1 MDHAVNRLKR
11 GDEVAI
17 LPLHGSPP
25 GDVLGIA
32 IVDYVG
38 LNLIEVADGR
48 IFFISDGRGMH
59 GEQDGW
65 IVPATEEHRS
75 VLGVKLQ
82 RSGSSAHQAAPPN

>member
-1 MDHAVNRLKR
+1 MNRLKR

-38 LNLIEVADGR
+38 LNRLKWPTAEY
-48 IFFISDGRGMH
+48 FS
-59 GEQDGW
+59 
-65 IVPATEEHRS
+65 PATAAVCMESRTVGS
-75 VLGVKLQ
+75 CRQ
-82 RSGSSAHQAAPPN
+82 RKSADRY

>member
-1 MDHAVNRLKR
+1 MNRLRR
-11 GDEVAI
+11 GDEVAV
-17 LPLHGSPP
+17 LPQHGSPP

-48 IFFISDGRGMH
+48 MFFTSDGRSVH
-59 GEQDGW
+59 GEQEGW

-75 VLGVKLQ
+75 VLGVKLR
-82 RSGSSAHQAAPPN
+82 RSGSSAHRAAPPN